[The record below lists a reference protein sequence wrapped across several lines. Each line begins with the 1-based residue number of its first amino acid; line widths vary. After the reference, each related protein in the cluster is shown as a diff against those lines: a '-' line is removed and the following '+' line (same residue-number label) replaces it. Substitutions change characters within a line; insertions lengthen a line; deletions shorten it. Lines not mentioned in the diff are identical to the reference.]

1 MEQQALVFALI
12 GILGIGAQWIAW
24 RTGWPAIALMLA
36 AGVLAGPVTGL
47 IVPERTFGELLE
59 PMVSVAVALILFE
72 GGLSLNFRELRKTE
86 GAVTRLM
93 LIGIPLGWVLGTLAC
108 YYVAPCLAGRDPI
121 RGDSRGDRADGGD
134 PAAAPEQRRPR
145 PRAILKWEAIVN
157 DPFGAL
163 CAVITYEYLRRVDEG
178 GTLLSVVAA
187 LLGAAV
193 VAGLIGYATA
203 RAIAWAFPRGHVPEY
218 LKAPV
223 LLVAVIGTFVLSNLI
238 QQETGLLAV
247 TVMGVAVANMRL
259 DSLRDIHPFKENVT
273 VLLIS
278 GVFVLLSASLNFE
291 VLRLFEWRFI
301 AFLLALLFLVRPA
314 TVLVALAFSKIPW
327 NERLLVAWIAPRGV
341 VAVAVSGL
349 FALRLDQ
356 LGYGDGSILVTLSFS
371 VVVATIVAH
380 GFSIR
385 YVARWLGVMGAPQK
399 GLLIVGST
407 PWSLSLARQLKS
419 LDLPVMISDASW
431 QRLAAPRQAGIAT
444 YHGEILAETTEE
456 RLDLTQFQV
465 LVATTEN
472 EAYNALVCNEFAPE
486 IGRDAV
492 YQLGGS
498 GDDEDHRSLPEALRG
513 RAMFAAG
520 HGVEEIME
528 RETAGWTFRKTR
540 ISEQF
545 DFTDARSSL
554 PDEADMLFV
563 LRKDGRIRFFTHA
576 SRPTPQAGTSWC
588 PTAPRAIPIPT
599 TRPNPT
605 KRRRPHERTETS
617 GRRSALAVRRRDRA
631 CCQRLPARQGPAGRP
646 ERSGGRCLRR
656 GRAGVGK
663 EVDHPRGD

>member
-1 MEQQALVFALI
+1 MEQPALVFALI

-36 AGVLAGPVTGL
+36 AGVLAGPVAGL
-47 IVPERTFGELLE
+47 IVPKQTFGELLE

-93 LIGIPLGWVLGTLAC
+93 VIGIPLGWVLGTLAC
-108 YYVAPCLAGRDPI
+108 YYIAGLVWPVAILFAGILVVTGPTVVIPLLRQ
-121 RGDSRGDRADGGD
+121 SNV
-134 PAAAPEQRRPR
+134 AAR

-163 CAVITYEYLRRVDEG
+163 CAVITYEYLRRSDEG
-178 GTLLSVVAA
+178 STLLSVVAA

-193 VAGLIGYATA
+193 VAGLIGYGMA

-223 LLVAVIGTFVLSNLI
+223 LLVAVIGTFVLSNII

-278 GVFVLLSASLNFE
+278 GVFVLLSASLDFE
-291 VLRLFEWRFI
+291 ILRLFEWRFF
-301 AFLLALLFLVRPA
+301 AFLLALLLLVRPA
-314 TVLVALAFSKIPW
+314 TVLAALAFSKIPW
-327 NERLLVAWIAPRGV
+327 NERLLIAWIAPRGV
-341 VAVAVSGL
+341 VAVAISGL
-349 FALRLDQ
+349 FALRLDR

-371 VVVATIVAH
+371 VVVATIIAH

-385 YVARWLGVMGAPQK
+385 HVARWLKVTGATQK

-407 PWSLSLARQLKS
+407 PWSLALARQLQL
-419 LDLPVMISDASW
+419 LDLPVMISDTSW
-431 QRLAAPRQAGIAT
+431 QRLSAPRQAGIMT
-444 YHGEILAETTEE
+444 YHGEILAETTDD

-472 EAYNALVCNEFAPE
+472 EAYNALVCNEFAPN
-486 IGRDAV
+486 IGRDSV
-492 YQLGGS
+492 YQLGGT

-513 RAMFAAG
+513 RAMFTTG
-520 HGVEEIME
+520 HGVEEIRE
-528 RETAGWTFRKTR
+528 REAAGWAFRSTR
-540 ISEQF
+540 ISERF
-545 DFTDARSSL
+545 AFADAQSVL

-576 SRPTPQAGTSWC
+576 SRPAPQAGDMVISYG
-588 PTAPRAIPIPT
+588 PSRHADPDASRQSQKKEAII
-599 TRPNPT
+599 
-605 KRRRPHERTETS
+605 
-617 GRRSALAVRRRDRA
+617 
-631 CCQRLPARQGPAGRP
+631 
-646 ERSGGRCLRR
+646 
-656 GRAGVGK
+656 
-663 EVDHPRGD
+663 

>member
-1 MEQQALVFALI
+1 MPGGFHLPPASGFMRQKQPCGYLWGRQRLSGDMEQKALVMALI
-12 GILGIGAQWIAW
+12 GVLGIGAQWIAW

-36 AGVLAGPVTGL
+36 AGVIAGPITGV
-47 IVPERTFGELLE
+47 IIPEHTFGDLLE
-59 PMVSVAVALILFE
+59 PMISVAVALILFE

-93 LIGIPLGWVLGTLAC
+93 MIGIPLGWVLGSLAC
-108 YYVAPCLAGRDPI
+108 YYVAGLVWPVAILFAGILVVTGPTVVIPLLRQSNI
-121 RGDSRGDRADGGD
+121 
-134 PAAAPEQRRPR
+134 AAR

-163 CAVITYEYLRRVDEG
+163 CAVITYEYLRRVDQG
-178 GTLLSVVAA
+178 GTLLSVVVA

-193 VAGLIGYATA
+193 VSGLIGYGMA

-278 GVFVLLSASLNFE
+278 GVFVLLSASLDLN
-291 VLRLFEWRFI
+291 VLRLFEWRFA
-301 AFLLALLFLVRPA
+301 AFLFALLFLVRPA
-314 TVLVALAFSKIPW
+314 TVLIALAFSKIPW

-356 LGYGDGSILVTLSFS
+356 LGYGNGNILVTLSFA
-371 VVVATIVAH
+371 VVVATIIAH

-385 YVARWLGVMGAPQK
+385 YVARWLKVTGATQK

-407 PWSLSLARQLKS
+407 PWSISLAQQIQS
-419 LDLPVMISDASW
+419 LGLPVTIADTSW
-431 QRLAAPRQAGIAT
+431 QRLSGPRQAGIGT

-465 LVATTEN
+465 LVATTDN
-472 EAYNALVCNEFAPE
+472 EAYNALVCNEFAHD
-486 IGRDAV
+486 IGRDSV

-513 RAMFAAG
+513 RAMFTTG
-520 HGVEEIME
+520 HGVEDILQ
-528 RETAGWTFRKTR
+528 REAAGWTFRKTR

-545 DFTDARSSL
+545 NFDHARSTL

-576 SRPTPQAGTSWC
+576 ARPTPQTGDIVVSY
-588 PTAPRAIPIPT
+588 
-599 TRPNPT
+599 
-605 KRRRPHERTETS
+605 
-617 GRRSALAVRRRDRA
+617 
-631 CCQRLPARQGPAGRP
+631 GPSRHGDPDAKQ
-646 ERSGGRCLRR
+646 SSHIGGDV
-656 GRAGVGK
+656 A
-663 EVDHPRGD
+663 

>member
-12 GILGIGAQWIAW
+12 GVLGIGAQWIAW

-36 AGVLAGPVTGL
+36 AGVIAGPITGL
-47 IVPERTFGELLE
+47 IIPEHTFGNLLE
-59 PMVSVAVALILFE
+59 PMISVAVALILFE

-93 LIGIPLGWVLGTLAC
+93 AIGIPLGWVLGALAC
-108 YYVAPCLAGRDPI
+108 YYVAGLVWPVAILFAGILVVTGPTVVIPLLRQSNI
-121 RGDSRGDRADGGD
+121 
-134 PAAAPEQRRPR
+134 AAR

-178 GTLLSVVAA
+178 GTLLSVVIA

-193 VAGLIGYATA
+193 VAGLIGYGMA
-203 RAIAWAFPRGHVPEY
+203 RAIAWGFPRGHVPEY

-223 LLVAVIGTFVLSNLI
+223 LLVAVIGTFVLSNLV

-247 TVMGVAVANMRL
+247 TVMGIAIANMRL

-278 GVFVLLSASLNFE
+278 GVFVLLSASLDFE
-291 VLRLFEWRFI
+291 VLRLFEWRFA
-301 AFLLALLFLVRPA
+301 AFLFALLFLVRPA
-314 TVLVALAFSKIPW
+314 TVLIALAFSKIPW

-356 LGYGDGSILVTLSFS
+356 LGYSNGNILVTLSFA
-371 VVVATIVAH
+371 VVVATIIAH

-385 YVARWLGVMGAPQK
+385 HVARWLTVTGATQK
-399 GLLIVGST
+399 GLLVVGST
-407 PWSLSLARQLKS
+407 PWSISLARQIQS
-419 LDLPVMISDASW
+419 LGLPVMIADTSW
-431 QRLAAPRQAGIAT
+431 QRLSAARQAGIET
-444 YHGEILAETTEE
+444 YHGEILAETTDE

-465 LVATTEN
+465 LAATTEN
-472 EAYNALVCNEFAPE
+472 EAYNALVCSEFAHD
-486 IGRDAV
+486 IGRDSV
-492 YQLGGS
+492 YQLGGT

-513 RAMFAAG
+513 RAMFTAG
-520 HGVEEIME
+520 HGVEDILR
-528 RETAGWTFRKTR
+528 REAAGWTFRKTR

-545 DFTDARSSL
+545 KFDQARSIL

-576 SRPTPQAGTSWC
+576 ARPVPQSGDVVVSYGPSRHGDPDATLSFQTG
-588 PTAPRAIPIPT
+588 
-599 TRPNPT
+599 
-605 KRRRPHERTETS
+605 E
-617 GRRSALAVRRRDRA
+617 AVA
-631 CCQRLPARQGPAGRP
+631 
-646 ERSGGRCLRR
+646 
-656 GRAGVGK
+656 
-663 EVDHPRGD
+663 

>member
-1 MEQQALVFALI
+1 MENQALVFALI

-36 AGVLAGPVTGL
+36 AGVIAGPLTRL
-47 IVPERTFGELLE
+47 IVPDQIFGELLE
-59 PMVSVAVALILFE
+59 PMISVAVALILFE

-93 LIGIPLGWVLGTLAC
+93 MIGIPLGWVLGAFAC
-108 YYVAPCLAGRDPI
+108 YYIAGLVWPVAILFAGILVVTGPTVVIPLLRQSNI
-121 RGDSRGDRADGGD
+121 
-134 PAAAPEQRRPR
+134 AAR

-193 VAGLIGYATA
+193 VSGLIGYAMA

-223 LLVAVIGTFVLSNLI
+223 LLVAVISTFVLSNLV

-259 DSLRDIHPFKENVT
+259 DSLRDIHPFKENIT

-278 GVFVLLSASLNFE
+278 GVFVLLSASLDFD
-291 VLRLFEWRFI
+291 VLRLFEWRFA
-301 AFLLALLFLVRPA
+301 AFLFALLFLVRPA
-314 TVLVALAFSKIPW
+314 TVLIALAFSKIPW

-349 FALRLDQ
+349 VALRLDQ
-356 LGYGDGSILVTLSFS
+356 LGYGNGNILVTLSFA
-371 VVVATIVAH
+371 VVVATIIAH

-385 YVARWLGVMGAPQK
+385 FVARWLKVTGATQK

-407 PWSLSLARQLKS
+407 PWSISLARQIQS
-419 LDLPVMISDASW
+419 LGLPVMIADSSW
-431 QRLAAPRQAGIAT
+431 QRLSAVRQAGIDA

-456 RLDLTQFQV
+456 RLDLTRFQV
-465 LVATTEN
+465 LAATTDN
-472 EAYNALVCNEFAPE
+472 EAYNALVCSEFAHD
-486 IGRDAV
+486 IGRDSV

-513 RAMFAAG
+513 RAMFTAG
-520 HGVEEIME
+520 HGVEDILR
-528 RETAGWTFRKTR
+528 REAAGWTFRKTR

-545 DFTDARSSL
+545 NFEDARSTL
-554 PDEADMLFV
+554 PDEADMLLV
-563 LRKDGRIRFFTHA
+563 LRKDGRIRFFSHA
-576 SRPTPQAGTSWC
+576 ARPTPQNGDIVVSYGPSRHADREASLSFQTG
-588 PTAPRAIPIPT
+588 
-599 TRPNPT
+599 
-605 KRRRPHERTETS
+605 E
-617 GRRSALAVRRRDRA
+617 ALA
-631 CCQRLPARQGPAGRP
+631 
-646 ERSGGRCLRR
+646 
-656 GRAGVGK
+656 
-663 EVDHPRGD
+663 

>member
-1 MEQQALVFALI
+1 MENQALVFALI

-36 AGVLAGPVTGL
+36 AGVIAGPMTRL
-47 IVPERTFGELLE
+47 IVPDHIFGELLE
-59 PMVSVAVALILFE
+59 PMISVAVALILFE

-93 LIGIPLGWVLGTLAC
+93 MIGIPLGWVLGALAC
-108 YYVAPCLAGRDPI
+108 YYVAGLVWPVAILFAGILVVTGPTVVIPLLRQSNI
-121 RGDSRGDRADGGD
+121 
-134 PAAAPEQRRPR
+134 AAR

-193 VAGLIGYATA
+193 VSGLIGYGMA
-203 RAIAWAFPRGHVPEY
+203 RTIAWAFPRGHVPEY

-223 LLVAVIGTFVLSNLI
+223 LLVAVISTFVLSNLV

-259 DSLRDIHPFKENVT
+259 DSLRDIHPFKENIT

-278 GVFVLLSASLNFE
+278 GVFVLLSASLDFD
-291 VLRLFEWRFI
+291 VLRLFEWRFA
-301 AFLLALLFLVRPA
+301 AFLFALLFLVRPA
-314 TVLVALAFSKIPW
+314 TVLIALAFSKIPW

-356 LGYGDGSILVTLSFS
+356 LGYGNGNILVTLSFA
-371 VVVATIVAH
+371 VVVATIIAH

-385 YVARWLGVMGAPQK
+385 FVARWLKVTGATQK

-407 PWSLSLARQLKS
+407 PWSISLARQIQS
-419 LDLPVMISDASW
+419 LGLPVMIADSSW
-431 QRLAAPRQAGIAT
+431 QRLSAVRQAGIDA

-456 RLDLTQFQV
+456 RLDLTRFQV
-465 LVATTEN
+465 LAATTDN
-472 EAYNALVCNEFAPE
+472 EAYNALVCSEFAHD
-486 IGRDAV
+486 IGRDSV

-513 RAMFAAG
+513 RAMFTAG
-520 HGVEEIME
+520 HGVEDILR
-528 RETAGWTFRKTR
+528 REAAGWTFRKTR

-545 DFTDARSSL
+545 NFEDARSTL
-554 PDEADMLFV
+554 PDEADMLLV
-563 LRKDGRIRFFTHA
+563 VRRDGRIRFFSHA
-576 SRPTPQAGTSWC
+576 ARPMPQNGDVVVSYGPSRHADREASLSFQTG
-588 PTAPRAIPIPT
+588 
-599 TRPNPT
+599 
-605 KRRRPHERTETS
+605 E
-617 GRRSALAVRRRDRA
+617 ALA
-631 CCQRLPARQGPAGRP
+631 
-646 ERSGGRCLRR
+646 
-656 GRAGVGK
+656 
-663 EVDHPRGD
+663 

>member
-1 MEQQALVFALI
+1 MEHQALVFALI

-36 AGVLAGPVTGL
+36 AGVIAGPITGL
-47 IVPERTFGELLE
+47 IVPEHVFGELLE
-59 PMVSVAVALILFE
+59 PMISVAVALILFE
-72 GGLSLNFRELRKTE
+72 GGLSLNVRELRKTE

-93 LIGIPLGWVLGTLAC
+93 VIGIPLGWVLGAFAC
-108 YYVAPCLAGRDPI
+108 YYVAGLVWPVAILFAGILVVTGPTVVIPLLRQSNI
-121 RGDSRGDRADGGD
+121 
-134 PAAAPEQRRPR
+134 AAR

-163 CAVITYEYLRRVDEG
+163 CAVITYEYLRRVDQG
-178 GTLLSVVAA
+178 GTLLSVVTA

-193 VAGLIGYATA
+193 VSGLIGYGMA

-223 LLVAVIGTFVLSNLI
+223 LLVAVISTFVLSNLV

-247 TVMGVAVANMRL
+247 TVMGVAIANMRL

-278 GVFVLLSASLNFE
+278 GVFVLLSASLDFE
-291 VLRLFEWRFI
+291 VLRLFEWRFA
-301 AFLLALLFLVRPA
+301 AFLFALLFLVRPA
-314 TVLVALAFSKIPW
+314 TVLIALAFSKIPW

-356 LGYGDGSILVTLSFS
+356 LGYGNGNILVTLSFS
-371 VVVATIVAH
+371 VVVATIIAH

-385 YVARWLGVMGAPQK
+385 FVARLLKVTGAAQK

-407 PWSLSLARQLKS
+407 PWSISLARQIQS
-419 LDLPVMISDASW
+419 LGLPVMIADASW
-431 QRLAAPRQAGIAT
+431 ERLSAVRQAGIEP

-456 RLDLTQFQV
+456 RLDLSQFQV
-465 LVATTEN
+465 LVATTDN
-472 EAYNALVCNEFAPE
+472 EAYNALVCSEFAHD
-486 IGRDAV
+486 IGRDSV

-498 GDDEDHRSLPEALRG
+498 GDDEDHRSLPDALRG
-513 RAMFAAG
+513 RAMFTAG
-520 HGVEEIME
+520 HGVEEIQQ
-528 RETAGWTFRKTR
+528 REAAGWTFRKTR

-545 DFTDARSSL
+545 NFDHARSAL

-563 LRKDGRIRFFTHA
+563 LRKDGRIRFFSHA
-576 SRPTPQAGTSWC
+576 SRPTPQTGDVVVSYGPSRHADREAR
-588 PTAPRAIPIPT
+588 PTLQKGEAI
-599 TRPNPT
+599 
-605 KRRRPHERTETS
+605 
-617 GRRSALAVRRRDRA
+617 A
-631 CCQRLPARQGPAGRP
+631 
-646 ERSGGRCLRR
+646 
-656 GRAGVGK
+656 
-663 EVDHPRGD
+663 

>member
-93 LIGIPLGWVLGTLAC
+93 VIGIPLGWVLGTLAC
-108 YYVAPCLAGRDPI
+108 YYVAGLVWPVAILFAGILVVTGPTVVIPLLRQ
-121 RGDSRGDRADGGD
+121 SNVA
-134 PAAAPEQRRPR
+134 PR

-385 YVARWLGVMGAPQK
+385 FVARWLHVMGAPQK

-576 SRPTPQAGTSWC
+576 SRPTPQAGDIVVSYG
-588 PTAPRAIPIPT
+588 PSRHSDPENPAQPHKKEATA
-599 TRPNPT
+599 
-605 KRRRPHERTETS
+605 
-617 GRRSALAVRRRDRA
+617 
-631 CCQRLPARQGPAGRP
+631 
-646 ERSGGRCLRR
+646 
-656 GRAGVGK
+656 
-663 EVDHPRGD
+663 